1 MKRLPDTELELM
13 MIIWNAD
20 GPITRMEI
28 EEHMDKD
35 RKILCNSVLSFLSRL
50 EKKGFVK
57 REKRGKINY
66 YSATIAKEPYLKET
80 GRSFLKKMFQGSL
93 ANFAAALYYNEE
105 IEQDEL
111 NELLIFLEQKD
122 EKRG

>member
-1 MKRLPDTELELM
+1 MKKLPDTELELM

-28 EEHMDKD
+28 ERHMDKD

-66 YSATIAKEPYLKET
+66 YSAIIAKEPYLKET
-80 GRSFLKKMFQGSL
+80 GRNFLKKMFQGSL
-93 ANFAAALYYNEE
+93 ANFAAALYDNEE
-105 IEQDEL
+105 MNQDEI
-111 NELLIFLEQKD
+111 NELLDFLEQKD
-122 EKRG
+122 EK

>member
-57 REKRGKINY
+57 REKSERTVSKRNRKEFFEENVSGFAGK
-66 YSATIAKEPYLKET
+66 
-80 GRSFLKKMFQGSL
+80 FCGSS
-93 ANFAAALYYNEE
+93 
-105 IEQDEL
+105 I
-111 NELLIFLEQKD
+111 
-122 EKRG
+122 